1 MDWSSADDR
10 LLVNAA
16 SRGGGGPDHAAA
28 FETLYRRHRDFVH
41 RVARKHGADEHAA
54 WDIVQEVFVFL
65 AGRLGEGRV
74 RVEGR
79 LTTYL
84 YPIARSV
91 AISHLRK
98 QQARR
103 RAENASVAA
112 QESHAIDTPPG
123 RAAGTMHEQL
133 LGLLDSLPD
142 AQREVLWLRAVEQM
156 TIEEIATALD
166 VPAGTVKSRLHH
178 AIQAIERRSAAPE
191 DKGG

>member
-1 MDWSSADDR
+1 MDWSGADDR
-10 LLVNAA
+10 LLVSVA
-16 SRGGGGPDHAAA
+16 SGGGPDHAGA
-28 FETLYRRHRDFVH
+28 FDAIYYRHRDFVH

-54 WDIVQEVFVFL
+54 WDTVQEVFVFL

-103 RAENASVAA
+103 RAETASAAA
-112 QESHAIDTPPG
+112 QEAQASHAPPG
-123 RAAGTMHEQL
+123 GAAGTMREQL

-142 AQREVLWLRAVEQM
+142 AQREVLWLRAIEQM

-178 AIQAIERRSAAPE
+178 AIQAIQRRPAARE